1 MKWISISLTAFSSSA
16 RTRGGKWS
24 DSPRHCSPPPG
35 TWPPQPMICALR
47 VTEPLPRK
55 STSFS
60 PISIVR
66 SFAPVFRT
74 GAAPLPVELIHPRRA
89 KPFHRDSW
97 LYEEKYDGWRI
108 IAAKDGGRVRLV
120 SRRGRDHTTRFA
132 DVAAAIAR
140 LSARTLILFMAFD
153 CLRLHGRDLRPRP
166 LRDRRKANYTDAGK
180 SPSHIARS

>member
-1 MKWISISLTAFSSSA
+1 
-16 RTRGGKWS
+16 
-24 DSPRHCSPPPG
+24 
-35 TWPPQPMICALR
+35 MICALR

-97 LYEEKYDGWRI
+97 LYEETYDGWRI
-108 IAAKDGGRVRLV
+108 IAVTDGGRVPLV
-120 SRRGRDHTTRFA
+120 SRRGRDHTTRFT

-140 LSARTLILFMAFD
+140 LSPRTLILDGELCVFNSKLVSQFHLMMDPGAKLATPPVFIAFD

-166 LRDRRKANYTDAGK
+166 LRDRRKASYTDAGK